1 MIPLKIHFIWYG
13 KHKPLPETAEL
24 SLFSA
29 VFNTKAQV
37 ILHTDNATLRYPGVE
52 TRLIEMPK
60 EVNGKA
66 VNVNNI
72 PQYDG
77 KYATH
82 EASLTE
88 ILRCDILYNE
98 GGIYSDLDVFWLRNP
113 LEYLTKKVVI
123 GFTNQGYKI
132 LCNAIIMS
140 EKGNPALID
149 YKMWVLK
156 KYPFKKY
163 WEGANPWPIWKD
175 NPDITFVK
183 KAVWFPYK
191 WNQDTPLNWDTCSSS
206 VAVHLFAS
214 FRNTA
219 QGEVPDCLRQLKD
232 QLGWRVAAA
241 N

>member
-13 KHKPLPETAEL
+13 TKPLAEMAEL

-37 ILHTDNATLRYPGVE
+37 ILHTNNPALRYPGVE
-52 TRLIEMPK
+52 TRIIKMPT
-60 EVNGKA
+60 EVNGKP
-66 VNVNNI
+66 VDTSKI
-72 PQYDG
+72 PAYDG

-88 ILRCDILYNE
+88 ILRCEILYNE

-113 LEYLTKKVVI
+113 LEYLDKKVVI

-132 LCNAIIMS
+132 LCNAIIFA
-140 EKGNPALID
+140 EPKHPALLQYRD
-149 YKMWVLK
+149 FVLSR
-156 KYPFKKY
+156 YPFKKY
-163 WEGANPWPIWKD
+163 WEGANPWSIWKD
-175 NPDITFVK
+175 NTDITFVK

-191 WNQDTPLNWDTCSSS
+191 WNEDVPLEWEVCSHS

-214 FRNTA
+214 YRAKARGSVADSLRA
-219 QGEVPDCLRQLKD
+219 QRQLLD
-232 QLGWRVAAA
+232 WNVLA
-241 N
+241 